1 MQSHANDAFHLHMI
15 GSCPDFAVR
24 LSQSYPRSAF
34 TNADVG
40 KKVLIQGDRVF
51 IGNGWVPHNLKPRYI
66 NWTDA
71 KHHDCSGIIKSVEEK
86 YKGNVQLESG
96 QEFENGAI
104 SPKLHSIS
112 SEGVLEIFLNSSWHP
127 VCAHGFDHR
136 AATTVCR
143 KLGFQKAEKL
153 SNNEVTMDKNAFQMG
168 LCGAGQW
175 GLKNRCTGGSNYY
188 EFVTIAGDCRDGVLV
203 ECFGGN
209 EGKAEECSQPKG
221 GTGLCLCRW

>member
-1 MQSHANDAFHLHMI
+1 MLDGVGI
-15 GSCPDFAVR
+15 GR
-24 LSQSYPRSAF
+24 IHTGIPRI
-34 TNADVG
+34 TVG
-40 KKVLIQGDRVF
+40 RELQF
-51 IGNGWVPHNLKPRYI
+51 
-66 NWTDA
+66 
-71 KHHDCSGIIKSVEEK
+71 KHHGLTSGTIKSVEEK
-86 YKGNVQLESG
+86 PGGKVQLTNGHINIEFVHEHVAHARPMLSAV
-96 QEFENGAI
+96 EFENGAI

-112 SEGVLEIFLNSSWHP
+112 SKGVLEIFLNSSWHP